1 MNLSKRMKEI
11 IKYVKK
17 NSLVADIGTD
27 HGYIP
32 IHLIENKISKK
43 VIATDLNKGPLSK
56 IEKSVKSKNL
66 EDYIDIR
73 LGDGLEPVKNFE
85 VDTVI
90 IAGMGGVLI
99 RDILDKERKKTNSF
113 VNFILQPNT
122 ASDKLRE
129 YLLENNF
136 TIVDEKLVKEN
147 NLFYEILYVK
157 EGKEKLPDYEFY
169 EIGERLV
176 ENKDPLLEEFILEKI
191 AENKKILDRIKN
203 LTGPGVDVR
212 RDKIKRKIVYFE
224 EVYRRV

>member
-1 MNLSKRMKEI
+1 MNLSKRMQEI
-11 IKYVKK
+11 IKYVEK

-32 IHLIENKISKK
+32 IYLIENKIAKK

-56 IEKSVKSKNL
+56 IEKSVKAKSL
-66 EDYIDIR
+66 EDYIDTR
-73 LGDGLEPVKNFE
+73 LGDGLEPLRAFE

-99 RDILDKERKKTNSF
+99 RDILDKEKKKTNSF

-129 YLLENNF
+129 YLLKNNF
-136 TIVDEKLVKEN
+136 TIVDEKLVREN
-147 NLFYEILYVK
+147 NLFYEILHVK

-169 EIGERLV
+169 EIGEKLIEKR
-176 ENKDPLLEEFILEKI
+176 DPLLEEFVLEKI
-191 AENKKILDRIKN
+191 AENKKILARIKD
-203 LTGPGVDVR
+203 LTGPEVDLR
-212 RDKIKRKIVYFE
+212 RDEIERKIVYFE